1 MKIFKKIAVAAV
13 SLSMVTMMFS
23 GCGKEDLLKE
33 KANEAVA
40 PANYTLPVQGEKIA
54 VIKVKD
60 YGEIKIKFFPEY
72 AAKGVENFIGLAEM
86 DYYDELIYHR
96 VVEDFVIQGGDPK
109 GNGEGGNSL
118 WGTDFAV
125 DSAPNLYHFSGAVA
139 YAHAQNGGN
148 GSQFYIVCTNEG
160 ETYVDGAIPLTEDI
174 FPQISANEYS
184 DEVKALY
191 MENGGLPYLDGGYTV
206 FGQVFEGMDV
216 VYAISEAKVDA
227 ATSMPAKQIVI
238 ESVEIVEY
246 QG

>member
-1 MKIFKKIAVAAV
+1 MKLLKKIAVATV
-13 SLSMVTMMFS
+13 SLSMVTMIFS
-23 GCGKEDLLKE
+23 GCGKEDLLAK
-33 KANEAVA
+33 KANETIAPMNFTAPVA
-40 PANYTLPVQGEKIA
+40 GEKIA

-96 VVEDFVIQGGDPK
+96 VVEDFVIQGGDPR
-109 GNGEGGNSL
+109 GDGTGGNSL
-118 WGTDFAV
+118 WGQDFAV
-125 DSAPNLYHFSGAVA
+125 DSASNLYHFSGAVA

-160 ETYVDGAIPLTEDI
+160 ETFYDAGIPLTEDI
-174 FPQISANEYS
+174 INQYEYS

-191 MENGGLPYLDGGYTV
+191 MEKGGLPYLDGGYTV

-216 VYAISEAKVDA
+216 VYAISEVKVDP
-227 ATSMPAKQIVI
+227 ATSMPAKQVVI
-238 ESVEIVEY
+238 ESIEIVEY

>member
-1 MKIFKKIAVAAV
+1 MKILKKIATVAL
-13 SLSMVTMMFS
+13 SLSMITMMFS

-33 KANEAVA
+33 KVSETVVPMNFTA
-40 PANYTLPVQGEKIA
+40 PEIGEKIA

-72 AAKGVENFIGLAEM
+72 AAKGVENFTGLAEM

-96 VVEDFVIQGGDPK
+96 VVKDFVIQGGDPK
-109 GNGEGGNSL
+109 GNGEGGNSI
-118 WGTDFAV
+118 WGQDFAV
-125 DSAPNLYHFSGAVA
+125 DAASNLYHFTGAVA

-148 GSQFYIVCTNEG
+148 GSQFYIVCTKEG
-160 ETYVDGAIPLTEDI
+160 ETFYDTAIPLTEEI
-174 FPQISANEYS
+174 ISEYGYT
-184 DEVKALY
+184 DEVEALY
-191 MENGGLPYLDGGYTV
+191 MEKGGLPYLDGGYTI

-216 VYAISEAKVDA
+216 VYAISQVKVDPQ
-227 ATSMPAKQIVI
+227 TSMPAKQVII

>member
-1 MKIFKKIAVAAV
+1 MKIFKKIATLTLAV
-13 SLSMVTMMFS
+13 SMITMMFS

-33 KANEAVA
+33 KADQTVA
-40 PANYTLPVQGEKIA
+40 PMNFTAPEIGEKIA

-72 AAKGVENFIGLAEM
+72 AADGVENFIGLSEM

-96 VVEDFVIQGGDPK
+96 VVQDFVIQGGDPR
-109 GNGEGGNSL
+109 GDGTGGNSV
-118 WGTDFAV
+118 WGQDFAV
-125 DSAPNLYHFSGAVA
+125 SASPNLYHFSGAVA

-160 ETYVDGAIPLTEDI
+160 ETYANEAVPLTKEIID
-174 FPQISANEYS
+174 QYGYT
-184 DEVKALY
+184 DEVASLY
-191 MENGGLPYLDGGYTV
+191 MEKGGLPFLDGGYTI

-216 VYAISEAKVDA
+216 VYAISEVKVDPE
-227 ATSMPAKQIVI
+227 TSMPAKQVVI

>member
-1 MKIFKKIAVAAV
+1 MKIFKKIAVAAL
-13 SLSMVTMMFS
+13 SLSMITMMFS

-33 KANEAVA
+33 KADQTVA
-40 PANYTLPVQGEKIA
+40 PMNFTAPEIGEKIA

-72 AAKGVENFIGLAEM
+72 AAMGVENFVELAEM

-96 VVEDFVIQGGDPK
+96 VVQDFVIQGGDPR
-109 GNGEGGNSL
+109 GDGTGGNSV
-118 WGTDFAV
+118 WGQDFAV
-125 DSAPNLYHFSGAVA
+125 DSSPNLYHFSGAVA

-160 ETYVDGAIPLTEDI
+160 ETFYNTGIPLTEEI
-174 FPQISANEYS
+174 ISEYGYT
-184 DEVKALY
+184 DEVEALY
-191 MENGGLPYLDGGYTV
+191 MEKGGIPYLDGGYTI

-216 VYAISEAKVDA
+216 VYAISEVKVDPQ
-227 ATSMPAKQIVI
+227 TSMPAKQVVI

>member
-1 MKIFKKIAVAAV
+1 MKIFKKIAVAAI
-13 SLSMVTMMFS
+13 SLSMITMMFS

-33 KANEAVA
+33 KAAETVA
-40 PANYTLPVQGEKIA
+40 PANFTAPEIGEKIA

-160 ETYVDGAIPLTEDI
+160 ETYLNTAIPLTEEI
-174 FPQISANEYS
+174 ISQMTDNEYS

-191 MENGGLPYLDGGYTV
+191 TEKGGLPFLDGGYTV

-216 VYAISEAKVDA
+216 VYAISEVKVDA
-227 ATSMPAKQIVI
+227 STSMPAKQVVI

>member
-1 MKIFKKIAVAAV
+1 MKIFKRMAVAAL
-13 SLSMVTMMFS
+13 SLSMITMMFS

-33 KANEAVA
+33 KAEQTVVPVNFTA
-40 PANYTLPVQGEKIA
+40 PEIGEKIA

-86 DYYDELIYHR
+86 NYYDELIYHR
-96 VVEDFVIQGGDPK
+96 VVEDFVIQGGDPR
-109 GNGEGGNSL
+109 GDGTGGNSI
-118 WGTDFAV
+118 WGQDFAV

-160 ETYVDGAIPLTEDI
+160 ETFYDTGIPLTEEI
-174 FPQISANEYS
+174 ISEYGYT
-184 DEVKALY
+184 DEVEALY
-191 MENGGLPYLDGGYTV
+191 MEKGGIPYLDGGYTV

-216 VYAISEAKVDA
+216 VYAISEVKVDE
-227 ATSMPAKQIVI
+227 ATSMPAKQVVI